1 MPVEE
6 ARISDL
12 AWRTTAFGT
21 LASTLRLEPDC
32 SPTLT
37 RRGDPMKTW
46 RKPQVR
52 EISAAMEIN
61 CYASAE

>member
-1 MPVEE
+1 L
-6 ARISDL
+6 RRD
-12 AWRTTAFGT
+12 GT
-21 LASTLRLEPDC
+21 LSQSIAEPEF
-32 SPTLT
+32 
-37 RRGDPMKTW
+37 GKAYPMKTW